1 MNSAVCVCNILSLAA
16 SLQVDIFS
24 HDLLLIPVHLGMH
37 WCLACVDLRRKAVRY
52 FDSMLGNNNR
62 GLDAILR
69 YLRDEHADKKKQPLD
84 TGEWQAVN
92 EKVSGG
98 GGREAAGLGGGR
110 DTCGE
115 ELQYGCQN
123 GWCH

>member
-1 MNSAVCVCNILSLAA
+1 MPPR
-16 SLQVDIFS
+16 LQVDVFA

-84 TGEWQAVN
+84 TDDWEAVN
-92 EKVSGG
+92 EKVGRTAAHAG
-98 GGREAAGLGGGR
+98 KVGRRLIGGRLIFVSREMAGAAHM
-110 DTCGE
+110 CE
-115 ELQYGCQN
+115 ELGSWDKTGY
-123 GWCH
+123 

>member
-1 MNSAVCVCNILSLAA
+1 M
-16 SLQVDIFS
+16 DIFS
-24 HDLLLIPVHLGMH
+24 HDLLIIPVHLGMH

-84 TGEWQAVN
+84 TGDWEAVN
-92 EKVSGG
+92 EKVGVGNGVVQCVGDRSV
-98 GGREAAGLGGGR
+98 GLVGIIR
-110 DTCGE
+110 V
-115 ELQYGCQN
+115 
-123 GWCH
+123 

>member
-1 MNSAVCVCNILSLAA
+1 MNPANYNLVKATSDVYHSQSFLTPLYAT
-16 SLQVDIFS
+16 QVDIFS
-24 HDLLLIPVHLGMH
+24 HDLLIIPVHLGMH

-84 TGEWQAVN
+84 TGDWEAIN
-92 EKVSGG
+92 EKVGAGNGG
-98 GGREAAGLGGGR
+98 GALCRG
-110 DTCGE
+110 
-115 ELQYGCQN
+115 
-123 GWCH
+123 